1 MKLSEKEFQTII
13 SFLVKNLDPYFMVL
27 FGSVLT
33 DQMRP
38 DSDVDIA
45 FYGAKK
51 LTDYE
56 LFMLTQE
63 LASLLGR
70 DVDLVNLDKVS
81 TVFQAQIIGK
91 GRLIYDKNKSLRQQ
105 FFMLTLKKYARLNEE
120 RKEILER
127 IGERGMVYG

>member
-1 MKLSEKEFQTII
+1 MKLSEKELQIII
-13 SFLVKNLDPYFMVL
+13 SFLVKNLDPCFMVL

-45 FYGAKK
+45 FYGAKE

-91 GRLIYDKNKSLRQQ
+91 GRLIYDKNKNLRQQ

-127 IGERGMVYG
+127 IKERGMVYG